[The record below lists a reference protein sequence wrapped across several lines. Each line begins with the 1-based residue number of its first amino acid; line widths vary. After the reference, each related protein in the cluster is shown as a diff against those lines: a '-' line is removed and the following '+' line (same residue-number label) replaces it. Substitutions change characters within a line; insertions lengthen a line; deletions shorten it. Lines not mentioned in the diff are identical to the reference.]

1 MRLLLPLLAG
11 LLIAVRIPA
20 LVQPMGAD
28 QGLYAYVGERILQGE
43 LPYVHAWDQKPP
55 AIHYTYA
62 LMRLIW
68 PADGAVALADL
79 LAAAMIAVLL
89 FLIGRDLAS
98 YGVGAGAALLFLLL
112 SNPAFS
118 RLGGVRIRAQG
129 ETFIAVA
136 IAAAAWLLARRG
148 LRGDWRFALAGVL
161 LGVAFSYKYN
171 AAIYAVAAVG
181 ALLAARMLNVRRMAM
196 LCAGFAVAPLLLLW
210 TMRTAIEPLYEA
222 TITYNVQY
230 SGETYQGPLHF
241 VRYLLTFPIEHA
253 RIDALWTIGGAGCAV
268 LLILGLTRSTRLLIP
283 VVWVAA
289 GCLSVA
295 INGSRG
301 LPQYFV
307 QVAPA
312 LALAAA
318 LGAREV
324 AGFLRSRLSSVTAR
338 AAIAGG
344 LVVVAIGVWRVN
356 QFPKL
361 VEQTMFDLQR
371 MTGRITHEAHLA
383 RYVDGRKYTAI
394 GAVELAKTMD
404 AHSPPDAAVYL
415 FGFTPSAYVHARRP
429 SASRFFW
436 SRPVIA
442 GFNEGKPGYGAM
454 GVLAD
459 LQRARPAVVALQVHD
474 WAPDVDDSA
483 HFFLNHPALG
493 PWLREHYRSTP
504 APDGFEVWL
513 RRD

>member
-1 MRLLLPLLAG
+1 MLLLPVVAG
-11 LLIAVRIPA
+11 LLIAARLPS

-28 QGLYAYVGERILQGE
+28 QGLYAYVGDRILQGE
-43 LPYVHAWDQKPP
+43 LPYLDAWDQKPP

-62 LMRLIW
+62 LMRLVW
-68 PADGAVALADL
+68 PADGVVALADL
-79 LAAAMIAVLL
+79 AAAVAVAALL

-98 YGVGAGAALLFLLL
+98 YGVGAAASLLFLLL

-129 ETFIAVA
+129 ETFIAGAVVAAVWLLVRPGDRGDSRFA
-136 IAAAAWLLARRG
+136 IAG
-148 LRGDWRFALAGVL
+148 LL
-161 LGVAFSYKYN
+161 LGLAFSYKYN
-171 AAIYAVAAVG
+171 AAVYALAAAAV
-181 ALLAARMLNVRRMAM
+181 LLTARMLTVRRMAM
-196 LCAGFAVAPLLLLW
+196 LCAGFAVMPLVLLLML
-210 TMRTAIEPLYEA
+210 RDALEPLYEA

-230 SGETYQGPLHF
+230 SGETYRGPLHF
-241 VRYLLTFPIEHA
+241 VRYLLTFPIDHA

-268 LLILGLTRSTRLLIP
+268 LLMFGLTQSQRLIP
-283 VVWVAA
+283 VVWVVA
-289 GCLSVA
+289 GCVSVA

-318 LGAREV
+318 WAAGETAALLRRRASSALAKAVIAAGLILVSV
-324 AGFLRSRLSSVTAR
+324 A
-338 AAIAGG
+338 
-344 LVVVAIGVWRVN
+344 VWRVN

-361 VEQTMFDLQR
+361 VEQTVFDAQR
-371 MTGRITHEAHLA
+371 MAGSIPHDTYLA
-383 RYVDGRKYTAI
+383 RFVDGRKYTAI
-394 GAVELAKTMD
+394 GGVELARTMA
-404 AHSPPDAAVYL
+404 AHSAPESAVYL
-415 FGFTPSAYVHARRP
+415 FGFTPAAYVHAKRP

-442 GFNEGKPGYGAM
+442 GFNAGKPGYGPM

-459 LQRARPAVVALQVHD
+459 LERTRPAVVALQVQD

-483 HFFLNHPALG
+483 HYFLNHPALG
-493 PWLREHYRSTP
+493 PWLREHYRTAP

>member
-1 MRLLLPLLAG
+1 
-11 LLIAVRIPA
+11 
-20 LVQPMGAD
+20 MGAD

-43 LPYVHAWDQKPP
+43 LPYVDAWDQKPP

-62 LMRLIW
+62 VMRLIW
-68 PADGAVALADL
+68 PADGVVALADL
-79 LAAAMIAVLL
+79 AAAAAIAALL
-89 FLIGRDLAS
+89 WLIGRQLAS
-98 YGVGAGAALLFLLL
+98 QGVGVGAALLFLLL
-112 SNPAFS
+112 SNPAFT
-118 RLGGVRIRAQG
+118 RLAGVRVRAQG

-136 IAAAAWLLARRG
+136 IAGAVWM
-148 LRGDWRFALAGVL
+148 LAGRVPLTSTRSALGGLL
-161 LGVAFSYKYN
+161 LGLAFAYKYN

-181 ALLAARMLNVRRMAM
+181 VLIAARALSMRSVLA
-196 LCAGFAVAPLLLLW
+196 LCAGFAVVPLALLW
-210 TMRTAIEPLYEA
+210 LLRSALVPLYEA
-222 TITYNVQY
+222 TITYNVRY
-230 SGETYQGPLHF
+230 SGETYSGPLHF

-268 LLILGLTRSTRLLIP
+268 LLVMGFARPARWIP
-283 VVWVAA
+283 VIWVGA

-318 LGAREV
+318 WAAWELRGVARTRLSPV
-324 AGFLRSRLSSVTAR
+324 GSRLALAGALALTA
-338 AAIAGG
+338 
-344 LVVVAIGVWRVN
+344 VAVWRVN

-361 VEQTMFDLQR
+361 VEQTIFDAQR
-371 MTGRITHEAHLA
+371 MAERIPEDRYLA
-383 RYVDGRKYTAI
+383 RYVDGRKYTAL
-394 GAVELAKTMD
+394 GAVELARVMEE
-404 AHSPPDAAVYL
+404 HSAPGAPVYV
-415 FGFTPSAYVHARRP
+415 FGFTPAAYVRANRP
-429 SASRFFW
+429 SGSRFFW

-442 GFNEGKPGYGAM
+442 GFNADKPGYGAA
-454 GVLAD
+454 GVQAD
-459 LQRARPAVVALQVHD
+459 LDRSRPAVVALQVHD

-483 HFFLNHPALG
+483 PFFMNHPTLG
-493 PWLREHYRSTP
+493 GWLREHYRAAP